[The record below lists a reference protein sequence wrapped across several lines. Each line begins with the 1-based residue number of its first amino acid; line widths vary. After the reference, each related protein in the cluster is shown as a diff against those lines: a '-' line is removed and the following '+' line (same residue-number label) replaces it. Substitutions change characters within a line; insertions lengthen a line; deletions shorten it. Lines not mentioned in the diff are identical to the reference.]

1 MAVNLSPVG
10 NGQQFFDNNGVP
22 LSGGLLYTYQAGSST
37 PLATYTDIN
46 GTIANPNPIVLNSSG
61 RLNDEVWLT
70 YGYNYKFV
78 LQTSAAVTLGTYD
91 NLYGIIGVTVTST
104 GTTIPTG
111 VISLWYGSIGSVPT
125 GWYLCDGANGTPD
138 LRDRFVIGAGSTYAV
153 AATGGATTA
162 TLVTNNL
169 PAHTHTATS
178 TVTDP
183 GHLHLSNAMGLVN
196 TNINFTGTGGSFYNN
211 VNNTNTATATTGI
224 TVATTNASTGSGT
237 SFSVLNPYYA
247 LAYIMKSQMKMI
259 SETEAKLLTHE
270 QLCAERYKNIEQ
282 ALSVGEKRMTKIEY
296 LLYAVMLCVL
306 LGPGVAATFIQ
317 KFFGLQDVF
326 DPLTIGAAFKA
337 MQLAYDGIM
346 YCCDALNQGKVA
358 VKKVKQATEDAKT
371 IVNEARSIWGFFKGL
386 FSPAEPQ
393 PEAKPL
399 VKKKETYTTHIPNE
413 TEIVQQFIA
422 HLGAFFRH
430 HKELTEYVE
439 IKYEEV
445 FRSVDPNPEDILEL
459 SVYKNELDQA
469 YVRLSGMMRG
479 ASVPYQLGPL
489 WDNYNNI
496 YSKVQSEQ
504 QKRKEQIRIRRQK
517 EAYQRERF
525 RQEKVELVIALSVVL
540 IIVSWL
546 YALWINSFTE
556 GF

>member
-1 MAVNLSPVG
+1 
-10 NGQQFFDNNGVP
+10 
-22 LSGGLLYTYQAGSST
+22 
-37 PLATYTDIN
+37 
-46 GTIANPNPIVLNSSG
+46 
-61 RLNDEVWLT
+61 
-70 YGYNYKFV
+70 
-78 LQTSAAVTLGTYD
+78 
-91 NLYGIIGVTVTST
+91 
-104 GTTIPTG
+104 
-111 VISLWYGSIGSVPT
+111 
-125 GWYLCDGANGTPD
+125 
-138 LRDRFVIGAGSTYAV
+138 
-153 AATGGATTA
+153 
-162 TLVTNNL
+162 
-169 PAHTHTATS
+169 
-178 TVTDP
+178 
-183 GHLHLSNAMGLVN
+183 
-196 TNINFTGTGGSFYNN
+196 
-211 VNNTNTATATTGI
+211 
-224 TVATTNASTGSGT
+224 
-237 SFSVLNPYYA
+237 
-247 LAYIMKSQMKMI
+247 
-259 SETEAKLLTHE
+259 
-270 QLCAERYKNIEQ
+270 
-282 ALSVGEKRMTKIEY
+282 
-296 LLYAVMLCVL
+296 
-306 LGPGVAATFIQ
+306 
-317 KFFGLQDVF
+317 
-326 DPLTIGAAFKA
+326 

-393 PEAKPL
+393 PQAQPL

-413 TEIVQQFIA
+413 TEIVQQFIG

-489 WDNYNNI
+489 WENYNNI
-496 YSKVQSEQ
+496 YSKVQAEQ

-517 EAYQRERF
+517 EAYQRERS
-525 RQEKVELVIALSVVL
+525 RQEKMELVIGVSVVL